1 MSDARQTEILE
12 SRFSTT
18 TLAHTAVTVGATTTK
33 AADAN
38 TSRKYL
44 LLINDSDEA
53 IYIKF
58 GANAVM
64 NEGIRLDASGG
75 VFEMDTLI
83 DTRQV
88 NSICTTGSKTLLV
101 SEG

>member
-1 MSDARQTEILE
+1 MNQARLTEIAE
-12 SRFSTT
+12 HRFTNVVLS
-18 TLAHTAVTVGATTTK
+18 HTAKVVGATTTK
-33 AADAN
+33 LADAN

-44 LLINDSDEA
+44 LLVNDSDEA

-64 NEGIRLDASGG
+64 NEGIRIDASGG
-75 VFEMDTLI
+75 VFKMDLSI

-88 NSICTTGSKTLLV
+88 NGICKTGTKTLLV